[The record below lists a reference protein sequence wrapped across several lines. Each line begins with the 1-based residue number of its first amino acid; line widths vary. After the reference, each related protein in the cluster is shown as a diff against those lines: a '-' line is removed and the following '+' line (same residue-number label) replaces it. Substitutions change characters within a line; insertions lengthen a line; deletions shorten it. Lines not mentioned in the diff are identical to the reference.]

1 MTEIPLIQKFI
12 ALLTRQLQ
20 IHLEIPNNAKGEY
33 NMIYVKVNN
42 TRYPAGISGKMSDK
56 DWDGRESKA
65 ITMTGVLAVVDALFQ
80 DGTAWSIVSEDTV
93 PVVDEERN
101 PVLDESGEE
110 TYTTQQTEF
119 DNSEFCIR
127 GELTVNTDGTC
138 TVKMGKA
145 TDLENAYEA
154 LYGGIA

>member
-1 MTEIPLIQKFI
+1 
-12 ALLTRQLQ
+12 
-20 IHLEIPNNAKGEY
+20 
-33 NMIYVKVNN
+33 MIYVKINS
-42 TRYPAGISGKMSDK
+42 TLYPASIGGKMSDME
-56 DWDGRESKA
+56 WDSRESKV
-65 ITMTGVLAVVDALFQ
+65 ITMAGAFAVVDALFQ
-80 DGTAWSIVSEDTV
+80 DGAAWSIVSEDTV
-93 PVVDEERN
+93 PVVDEEGN

-110 TYTTQQTEF
+110 TCTTQQTEF

-138 TVKMGKA
+138 TVKIGKA